1 MRRSGSGGS
10 QASGKYKG
18 PEVGR
23 FGRLGKG
30 DSAYGWSRLPRE
42 QGQRMGDAV
51 REVVRARP
59 SGRALVR
66 SLGFIMGWLGSHWR
80 IWS

>member
-23 FGRLGKG
+23 FGRLRKG
-30 DSAYGWSRLPRE
+30 NSAYDRSRLPRG
-42 QGQRMGDAV
+42 QGQGMGDSV

-59 SGRALVR
+59 SGRALIR
-66 SLGFIMGWLGSHWR
+66 SLGFIMG
-80 IWS
+80 